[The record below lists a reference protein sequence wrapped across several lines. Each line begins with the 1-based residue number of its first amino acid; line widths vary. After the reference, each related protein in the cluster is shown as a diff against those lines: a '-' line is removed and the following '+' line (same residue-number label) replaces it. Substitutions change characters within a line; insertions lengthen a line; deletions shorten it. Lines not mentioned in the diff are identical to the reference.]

1 MVGLVEHMSL
11 SCVELAYYREVI
23 KMFYSLFLGLM
34 FVLALVVTYWGIEN
48 EKSIFTA
55 CAGLVAGFLFYMF
68 INSTTL
74 VS

>member
-1 MVGLVEHMSL
+1 
-11 SCVELAYYREVI
+11 
-23 KMFYSLFLGLM
+23 M

-48 EKSIFTA
+48 EKPIFTA